1 MKNYFRGENMKK
13 VAKFE
18 KVSFEKF
25 YESCMMHH
33 MTVEDIHKSYNSLK
47 IPKRAT
53 KGSPDSP
60 TGNWW
65 NI

>member
-1 MKNYFRGENMKK
+1 MKK

-33 MTVEDIHKSYNSLK
+33 MTVEDIHKS
-47 IPKRAT
+47 
-53 KGSPDSP
+53 
-60 TGNWW
+60 
-65 NI
+65 